1 MTDTPATFTPPEICW
16 RSIGIWGDATCPKLP
31 EEVHCH
37 NCPVYIQSGRHQLE
51 QTASDEYRRQWAE
64 IIARPKESE
73 PTDTISLAIFRLG
86 NHVLALRTAVF
97 KRILEPRPIHPIPHR
112 NTNIVL
118 GLVALQGELQLAF
131 SLTQLLRLKTEPLTS
146 GGRKRTLPRMA
157 LIEKQG
163 ERWVFPVDEMLGLH
177 QLTSD
182 AAMAV
187 PSDENDPSTT
197 YLTSMFELDERV
209 VHRIDDELLFA
220 GLKRSLQ

>member
-1 MTDTPATFTPPEICW
+1 MTVTPSTLTPPEICW
-16 RSIGIWGDATCPKLP
+16 RSIGIWGDASCPKLA
-31 EEVHCH
+31 EEIHCH

-64 IIARPKESE
+64 IMARPKETQ
-73 PTDTISLAIFRLG
+73 PTDTVSLAIFRLG
-86 NHVLALRTAVF
+86 NHVLALRTSVF

-112 NTNIVL
+112 NTNVVL

-131 SLTQLLRLKTEPLTS
+131 SLPELLRLKSEPLVA
-146 GGRKRTLPRMA
+146 GRKRILPRMA

-177 QLTSD
+177 LLTSD
-182 AAMAV
+182 SAMAV

-197 YLTSMFELDERV
+197 YLTTMFELDGRIV
-209 VHRIDDELLFA
+209 NRIDDELLFA